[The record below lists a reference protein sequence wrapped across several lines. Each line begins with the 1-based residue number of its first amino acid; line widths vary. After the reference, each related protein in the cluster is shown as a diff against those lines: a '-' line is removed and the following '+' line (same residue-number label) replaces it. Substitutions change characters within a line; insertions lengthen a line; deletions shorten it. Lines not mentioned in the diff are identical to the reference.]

1 MLDRRIKLM
10 VIEMMRAC
18 KEGEEGG
25 GGQLIE
31 DSYIHGSGFIHVVS
45 HMWSWKTKH
54 SNTNIN
60 EVWLQF
66 RDGRGWMLQRFR

>member
-1 MLDRRIKLM
+1 MLDSRIKVM

-31 DSYIHGSGFIHVVS
+31 DSYIHGSGFIHVV
-45 HMWSWKTKH
+45 
-54 SNTNIN
+54 
-60 EVWLQF
+60 
-66 RDGRGWMLQRFR
+66 